1 MAADR
6 IPLFGP
12 GLTRLAH
19 LGLDVDQVL
28 RQAGISPTLR
38 QQAGQSLTTQQYFA
52 IWTAIEA
59 VSANPLI
66 GLRIG
71 GEARTD
77 QFDPA
82 SFAALHSSNFGE
94 ALLRLA
100 RYKRLTCPET
110 IRLEPD
116 GDTTRISFHWLWAQ
130 GPAPRALTDSGFA
143 NIQLILHRGTSKS
156 SAPLRIEL
164 AHLRGNP
171 GSGARRDAQ
180 APQTDA
186 QAYADYFRCEVA
198 AGADHDALVYRSGA
212 LDERFVT
219 SNVNLISTLLSGM
232 NSQLESTSTQSLDG
246 QVKAVLTDM
255 MRGERPSMEAVARHL
270 LLSPRTLQRRLT
282 EARTSYQSIL
292 DAVRQDTACKLLRH
306 TQMESGEIAF
316 YLGFEEVNSFQR
328 AFHKWQGMT
337 PTQWRASQQ

>member
-12 GLTRLAH
+12 GLTRLAQ

-38 QQAGQSLTTQQYFA
+38 HQTKQSLTTQQYFA
-52 IWTAIEA
+52 IWSAIEV
-59 VSANPLI
+59 VSGDALI

-71 GEARTD
+71 GDARTD

-94 ALLRLA
+94 ALERMA

-110 IRLEPD
+110 IRVEPD
-116 GDTTRISFHWLWAQ
+116 GGTTRISFHWLCALAR
-130 GPAPRALTDSGFA
+130 APDALTDSAFA
-143 NIQLILHRGTSKS
+143 NIQLLLRSGTGKAI
-156 SAPLRIEL
+156 APKRIEL
-164 AHLRGNP
+164 AHLRGEAQ
-171 GSGARRDAQ
+171 SEARR
-180 APQTDA
+180 
-186 QAYADYFRCEVA
+186 YADYFGCKVVVGLEHDAMVY
-198 AGADHDALVYRSGA
+198 AGATLN
-212 LDERFVT
+212 ERFVT
-219 SNVNLISTLLSGM
+219 GNVDLIAALLPGLDL
-232 NSQLESTSTQSLDG
+232 QLEAAAPQSLDA
-246 QVKAVLTDM
+246 QVKAVLTEM

-282 EARTSYQSIL
+282 EAHTSYQNIL
-292 DAVRQDTACKLLRH
+292 DAVREDTACKLLGH
-306 TQMESGEIAF
+306 TSMEPGEIAF

-337 PTQWRASQQ
+337 PTQWRTAQPLHF

>member
-6 IPLFGP
+6 IPLFGT
-12 GLTRLAH
+12 GLTRLTQ

-28 RQAGISPTLR
+28 RQAGIAPTLR
-38 QQAGQSLTTQQYFA
+38 HQPKQSLTTQQYFA
-52 IWTAIEA
+52 IWTAIEV
-59 VSANPLI
+59 VSGDALI

-82 SFAALHSSNFGE
+82 SFAALHSNTFGE
-94 ALLRLA
+94 ALQRLA

-130 GPAPRALTDSGFA
+130 GRAPHALTDAGFA
-143 NIQLILHRGTSKS
+143 NIQLLLQSGTGMAI
-156 SAPLRIEL
+156 APLRIEL
-164 AHLRGNP
+164 AHLRAE
-171 GSGARRDAQ
+171 ARR
-180 APQTDA
+180 
-186 QAYADYFRCEVA
+186 YADYFGCEVVVGA
-198 AGADHDALVYRSGA
+198 AYDAMVYPNATLS
-212 LDERFVT
+212 ERFVT
-219 SNVNLISTLLSGM
+219 GNADLIAALLPGLDL
-232 NSQLESTSTQSLDG
+232 QLDAAAPQSLDA
-246 QVKAVLTDM
+246 QVKAVLTEM

-282 EARTSYQSIL
+282 QAHTSYQSIL
-292 DAVRQDTACKLLRH
+292 DAVRQDTACKLLGH
-306 TQMESGEIAF
+306 TSMEPGEIAF

-337 PTQWRASQQ
+337 PTQWRASHSLRF

>member
-12 GLTRLAH
+12 GLTRLSQ
-19 LGLDVDQVL
+19 LGLDIDQVL

-38 QQAGQSLTTQQYFA
+38 YQAKQSLTTQQYFA

-59 VSANPLI
+59 VSGDTLI

-94 ALLRLA
+94 ALQRLA
-100 RYKRLTCPET
+100 RYKRLTCPEA
-110 IRLEPD
+110 IRVEPE
-116 GDTTRISFHWLWAQ
+116 GDTTRISFHWLWAR
-130 GPAPRALTDSGFA
+130 GLAPHALTDSGFA
-143 NIQLILHRGTSKS
+143 NIQLILRNGTGSA

-164 AHLRGNP
+164 SHLRG
-171 GSGARRDAQ
+171 SAQSDARR
-180 APQTDA
+180 
-186 QAYADYFRCEVA
+186 YSDYFDCEVVV
-198 AGADHDALVYRSGA
+198 GADHDALVYPSA
-212 LDERFVT
+212 TLNERFIT
-219 SNVNLISTLLSGM
+219 GNADLMAALLPGLDL
-232 NSQLESTSTQSLDG
+232 QLEAAAPQSLDA
-246 QVKAVLTDM
+246 QVKAVLTEM

-270 LLSPRTLQRRLT
+270 LLSPRTLQRRLA
-282 EARTSYQSIL
+282 EAHTSYQSIL
-292 DAVRQDTACKLLRH
+292 DAVRQDTACKLLGH
-306 TQMESGEIAF
+306 TSMEPGGIAF

-337 PTQWRASQQ
+337 PTQWRAKQPRGGTPSYMLS